1 MVKPGVISLR
11 ERDYKFPGTLV
22 AGINP
27 HTLVRQALRTH
38 ERDELEEKVRLRLEQ
53 VGRLFFNGSLK
64 FLGVISRNSIPRF
77 CFTPVHFILGG

>member
-1 MVKPGVISLR
+1 MVEPSVISLG
-11 ERDYKFPGTLV
+11 ERNYEFPGTLV

-53 VGRLFFNGSLK
+53 VGRLFFNGRLE
-64 FLGVISRNSIPRF
+64 FLGVISRNSIPRL
-77 CFTPVHFILGG
+77 CFTPVHFMLGG